1 MPLFVTPD
9 AIALVTALISLTAT
23 VVQVHPAHRRPRRPL
38 RRPPGARRRVA
49 ANRMPARRVSVR
61 TRPQSR

>member
-1 MPLFVTPD
+1 MPPIVTPD

-49 ANRMPARRVSVR
+49 ARRVSVR
-61 TRPQSR
+61 TRRQSR